1 MATRGTIV
9 VKIKDEDLG
18 KKVKVNPKF
27 LTDNEAVVEKYNK
40 KCFEITLSKRY
51 AEIYQHWD
59 SYPEGLG
66 ESLVRGWTDYEKALN
81 LILGG
86 DASSVDED
94 GVTQYVVMEDR
105 DEQYERLQPTFTD
118 DVPNVSEE
126 YQYLLDDG
134 VWYVRDD
141 YDMKEF
147 KPVTEVLEKSEED

>member
-27 LTDNEAVVEKYNK
+27 LTRDEAVAEKYNK

-66 ESLVRGWTDYEKALN
+66 ASLVNGWTDYEKALN

-126 YQYLLDDG
+126 YQYLLDNG
-134 VWYVRDD
+134 VWYVRDN
-141 YDMKEF
+141 YDIKEF